1 MRILATSTPG
11 MSHLNVLLPLIRSAR
26 DAGHD
31 VLFVIAAESCD
42 LVSRHGFAVKPGGMA
57 AADRGKALEP
67 RMPEILA
74 VPPRRRRGL
83 VFSGFFAE
91 AAAPVMR
98 TDLEPVFGEFRPDIV
113 VHEAAELAGGPM
125 AVSRGI
131 PHVHVAFS
139 GCLPVWS
146 EHVVTDSITPLWIAE
161 ALPAPSIE
169 DLYGDLY
176 LHPFPPSFDQ
186 APTAGVVR
194 PMRVEPIDQDSQ
206 VAPPWLDDLGRDRPL
221 IYLTSGTEP
230 AAKMAPWAASIEA
243 LADFDA
249 DVVATI
255 GSHVDPATLGVVPSH
270 VHVERFV
277 PQRFILDRATLAIS
291 HAGAGSLLGAAGCGL
306 PQLLFPFAA
315 DQWENADAA
324 TGAGVAITCEMDQRS
339 TADIGA
345 AVGRLLDDP
354 LFREASQRVEAEIAA
369 MPAAVDHVATL
380 EAVCSGAL

>member
-11 MSHLNVLLPLIRSAR
+11 IGHLNVLIPLMRSAR
-26 DAGHD
+26 DSGHD
-31 VLFVIAAESCD
+31 VLFVTAPESCE
-42 LVSRHGFAVKPGGMA
+42 LVSQLRFAVKPGGMA
-57 AADRGKALEP
+57 SADRRKALES

-83 VFSGFFAE
+83 VFAGFFAE

-98 TDLEPVFGEFRPDIV
+98 TDLSPVFDEFRPDLV
-113 VHEAAELAGGPM
+113 VHEAGELAAGPM

-131 PHVHVAFS
+131 PHVNVAFS
-139 GCLPVWS
+139 GCLPGWS
-146 EHVVTDSITPLWIAE
+146 EQVVTDSLTPLWIAE
-161 ALPAPSIE
+161 GLPAPSIE

-194 PMRVEPIDQDSQ
+194 PMRVESVEQESQ
-206 VAPPWLDDLGRDRPL
+206 VAPPWLDDLGQGRPL
-221 IYLTSGTEP
+221 IYLTAGTEP
-230 AAKMAPWAASIEA
+230 AAAMTPWAASIEA
-243 LADFDA
+243 LANFDA

-255 GSHVDPATLGVVPSH
+255 GNHVDPASLGAVPPN

-277 PQRFILDRATLAIS
+277 PQGFVLDRATLAIS
-291 HAGAGSLLGAAGCGL
+291 HAGAGSLLGAAGRGV
-306 PQLLFPFAA
+306 PQLLRPFAA

-324 TGAGVAITCEMDQRS
+324 TGAGVAITCEMDRRS
-339 TADIGA
+339 AADIGEA
-345 AVGRLLDDP
+345 IDRLLNDP
-354 LFREASQRVEAEIAA
+354 QYAQAAQRIAAEIAA
-369 MPAAVDHVATL
+369 MPSAADHVATL